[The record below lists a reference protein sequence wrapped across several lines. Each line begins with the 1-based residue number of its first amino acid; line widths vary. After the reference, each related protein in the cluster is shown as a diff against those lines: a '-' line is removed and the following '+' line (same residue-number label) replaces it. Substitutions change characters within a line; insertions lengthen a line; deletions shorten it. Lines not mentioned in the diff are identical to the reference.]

1 MPTRITTAVMD
12 KDTSRSAV
20 ADDFLH
26 AAPAR
31 AANRL
36 AAPAYTAPARAL
48 HWITA
53 ALILFMI
60 PTGFMAANEWGGS
73 LQDSLYDLHKSIG
86 ALILPIVTVRLLY
99 RWRASASAAACRC
112 SAVATAGGRGDALG
126 ALRFARAAAAD
137 RVGRHIRLSGPCAR
151 VRVGDAAA
159 DLACES
165 RALGAAVLG
174 SSTGRHRH
182 RLPGHRA
189 YRWGALSS
197 FCAQGPR
204 AHAYDQR
211 LKGRRPGVC
220 LAAAGPNAPAALP
233 LLQAPAQPAIPAG
246 GRRLV

>member
-73 LQDSLYDLHKSIG
+73 LQDSLYDLHKSVG
-86 ALILPIVTVRLLY
+86 AVIIPTVMVRLAY
-99 RWRASASAAACRC
+99 RWRHPPLPLPADVPPLQRLVGEATHWALYGLLVLQPLVGWIATSAYPAPVPVFGLVTLPPIWPADRALSDQLFSVHRLVGIAIACLVT
-112 SAVATAGGRGDALG
+112 AHVAG
-126 ALRFARAAAAD
+126 ALYHHFVRKD
-137 RVGRHIRLSGPCAR
+137 RVLMRMISG
-151 VRVGDAAA
+151 
-159 DLACES
+159 
-165 RALGAAVLG
+165 
-174 SSTGRHRH
+174 
-182 RLPGHRA
+182 
-189 YRWGALSS
+189 
-197 FCAQGPR
+197 
-204 AHAYDQR
+204 
-211 LKGRRPGVC
+211 
-220 LAAAGPNAPAALP
+220 
-233 LLQAPAQPAIPAG
+233 
-246 GRRLV
+246 